1 MKNLTE
7 RELSSYA
14 TQLQKFEKDGYVGI
28 VLTESGL
35 LRKRKGIYMYY
46 MKLSGNLLFY
56 FKVSEKGEL
65 MESQLEGCQ
74 VLEAC
79 VPRLDDGINDEFK
92 YRITLVY
99 PKIVEDKF
107 IFTFYVR
114 DREDAT
120 AWQHALNR
128 GRYEYLRKRFSE
140 LRNQLQE
147 VTGNDPVEGT
157 YFACKPVLDPGQL
170 EASRRPGPIHNRPE
184 QPYLELSIAC
194 SSLVSVSPESVPS
207 PMIKVSLFDESL
219 GKWIKFCQTETVDN
233 CADPQFIHTICL
245 SEEQAKTHSRAR
257 FEVYDVRNKKE
268 GIVSRIGQ
276 SDCRLSILKQS
287 DGLSTLEIK
296 GADEEEDL
304 KGFIYLQIS
313 NTNGDSTRAQLVA
326 KRLTQYMLKSD
337 DTPRRS
343 ENLISISKE
352 IQDHSLIVNSITS
365 SYRLPQK
372 DSSEVLR
379 VTEIMSESRQIW
391 DITIGLIQVC
401 IIEETERLSE
411 LEELNS
417 LNQLWQDRMQDLL
430 EEKKSFINHYRSCI
444 DHLSKHEAKKFTFK
458 RSIDKKLVWLE
469 CMPTNLHMQTM
480 KVCTGL
486 AGSDAVKLT
495 SQYDTITVG
504 CSTAFNLKYKSGG
517 LRKLLHADSPLF
529 LNSQEEKRARDLLE
543 QLPLL
548 MNNLKKNVYDVLKH
562 GCRKHKLEMQLAI
575 QDLYKWMG
583 SDFYSILAT
592 PLIQESLLS
601 LQQAKTALP
610 SPNKRVQSII
620 FNNTDEI
627 QNDPLTFGFT
637 DSEFDT
643 LNLLESDYSLT
654 EMIKRA
660 ENHLDALNSK
670 VKEFLADDFRGR
682 LQQEQWDLLMKPSA
696 DALLES
702 AQLMFSQ
709 TRLALLFSIYRDYFQ
724 LSENGYPS
732 GVKGL
737 RHRRDICFIQA
748 AATIAVSFTNHLKN
762 NILDWSFMAQ
772 LHNIGFLIHWES
784 LISTCGE
791 EYSMLEDIE
800 VTKVDVNHNLYFQ
813 IISLSNDLF
822 DDKPIIKGKRSRVII
837 QIPIS
842 NSLFQLL
849 PYPLQTGQLIKVVW
863 ILFNIGINEQQ
874 TLADRIGDSLI
885 QDRINQKSL
894 SELNR
899 YFMKYSE
906 LFLYA
911 TEELGKSVEE
921 TKGMLDRLQE
931 LVSQRKQKHVEI
943 LQLSAQLCRKMNSSR
958 ITSCK
963 SGKDRTSMSSTLEQC
978 RILSLSH
985 NMREDMFYKTLDSM
999 RLTGT
1004 RIFNAEKNIGER
1016 CYAFNKLQR
1025 LMLPYDYRAPDGS
1038 YKKLQT

>member
-1 MKNLTE
+1 MKNLTDK
-7 RELSSYA
+7 ELSSYA
-14 TQLQKFEKDGYVGI
+14 TQLHKFDKDGYVGI
-28 VLTESGL
+28 VLTDSGL

-46 MKLSGNLLFY
+46 MKLRGNLLFY
-56 FKVSEKGEL
+56 FKVTERGEL

-92 YRITLVY
+92 YRITLIY
-99 PKIVEDKF
+99 PNIIEDKF

-114 DREDAT
+114 KKEDAT
-120 AWQHALNR
+120 AWEDAINR

-140 LRNQLQE
+140 LKNQLQE

-170 EASRRPGPIHNRPE
+170 EAPRKPGALANGPE
-184 QPYLELSIAC
+184 IPYLELSIAC
-194 SSLVSVSPESVPS
+194 SSLVSVSPDSVPS

-219 GKWIKFCQTETVDN
+219 GKWIKFCQTETVEN
-233 CADPQFIHTICL
+233 CADPQFIYTVCL

-276 SDCRLSILKQS
+276 SDCRLSLLNQS
-287 DGLSTLEIK
+287 DGLNTLEIK
-296 GADEEEDL
+296 GADEEENL
-304 KGFIYLQIS
+304 KGFIYIQIS
-313 NTNGDSTRAQLVA
+313 NSNGDSSRAQLVA
-326 KRLTQYMLKSD
+326 KRLTQYMQNTDDTHKRSD
-337 DTPRRS
+337 D
-343 ENLISISKE
+343 LISISKE
-352 IQDHSLIVNSITS
+352 IQDHSLILNSITS

-379 VTEIMSESRQIW
+379 VTEVMSESRQVW
-391 DITIGLIQVC
+391 DITISLIQVC
-401 IIEETERLSE
+401 IIEETERLCE
-411 LEELNS
+411 LEELS
-417 LNQLWQDRMQDLL
+417 GLNQLWQDRMQDLL
-430 EEKKSFINHYRSCI
+430 EEKKSFVNHYRSCI
-444 DHLSKHEAKKFTFK
+444 DHLGKHEVKKFTFK

-480 KVCTGL
+480 KVNTGVT
-486 AGSDAVKLT
+486 GSDTVTPT

-504 CSTAFNLKYKSGG
+504 CSTAYNLKYKSGG
-517 LRKLLHADSPLF
+517 LKKLLQADSPLF
-529 LNSQEEKRARDLLE
+529 LQTQEEIRVRDLLE

-548 MNNLKKNVYDVLKH
+548 MNNLKKNVYEVLKH
-562 GCRKHKLEMQLAI
+562 GCRKQKLEMQLAI
-575 QDLYKWMG
+575 QELYKWMG
-583 SDFYSILAT
+583 SDFYTILAT

-601 LQQAKTALP
+601 LQQAKTAAP
-610 SPNKRVQSII
+610 SPNKRIQSVI

-627 QNDPLTFGFT
+627 QNDPLTFGFA
-637 DSEFDT
+637 DSEFET
-643 LNLLESDYSLT
+643 LNLLESDYSLS
-654 EMIKRA
+654 EMIQRA
-660 ENHLDALNSK
+660 ENHLNALNSK
-670 VKEFLADDFRGR
+670 AKEFLEDDFRGR

-709 TRLALLFSIYRDYFQ
+709 TRLALLFSIYRDCFQ
-724 LSENGYPS
+724 LSESGYPS

-748 AATIAVSFTNHLKN
+748 AATIAVSFSIHLKN
-762 NILDWSFMAQ
+762 NILDWSYMAQ
-772 LHNIGFLIHWES
+772 LHNIGFLVHWES

-791 EYSMLEDIE
+791 ENAMLEDVE
-800 VTKVDVNHNLYFQ
+800 VTKFDVIHSLHFQ
-813 IISLSNDLF
+813 IVSQSNDLF
-822 DDKPIIKGKRSRVII
+822 DDKPIIMGKRSRVII

-849 PYPLQTGQLIKVVW
+849 PYPLQTGQLIRVVW

-874 TLADRIGDSLI
+874 TLADRIGDSTI
-885 QDRINQKSL
+885 QDRINQRSL
-894 SELNR
+894 SDLHK

-906 LFLYA
+906 LFLFA
-911 TEELGKSVEE
+911 TEELGKSVED
-921 TKGMLDRLQE
+921 TKRMLYRLSE

-943 LQLSAQLCRKMNSSR
+943 LQLSALLCRKMNGSR

-978 RILSLSH
+978 RILSLNH
-985 NMREDMFYKTLDSM
+985 NLREDVFYKTLDTM

-1004 RIFNAEKNIGER
+1004 RICNAEKNIGER
-1016 CYAFNKLQR
+1016 CYAFNRLQR
-1025 LMLPYDYRAPDGS
+1025 MLLPADYRAPDGS

>member
-1 MKNLTE
+1 MKNLTDK
-7 RELSSYA
+7 ELSSYA
-14 TQLQKFEKDGYVGI
+14 TQLQKFERDGYVGI
-28 VLTESGL
+28 VLADSGL
-35 LRKRKGIYMYY
+35 LRKRKTICSYY
-46 MKLSGNLLFY
+46 MKLKGNLLFY

-79 VPRLDDGINDEFK
+79 VPRLDEGINDEFK
-92 YRITLVY
+92 YRITLIY
-99 PKIVEDKF
+99 PKIMEDKF
-107 IFTFYVR
+107 IFTFYI
-114 DREDAT
+114 REREEAM
-120 AWQHALNR
+120 AWEQAINR

-170 EASRRPGPIHNRPE
+170 EAPRRPGNLPNGPE

-194 SSLVSVSPESVPS
+194 SSLVSVNPESVPS
-207 PMIKVSLFDESL
+207 PMIKVSLFDESV
-219 GKWIKFCQTETVDN
+219 GKWIKFCQTETVEN
-233 CADPQFIHTICL
+233 CADPQFIYTICL

-276 SDCRLSILKQS
+276 SDCRLSVLKQS
-287 DGLSTLEIK
+287 DGLNTLEIK
-296 GADEEEDL
+296 GADEEENL
-304 KGFIYLQIS
+304 KGFIYIQIS
-313 NTNGDSTRAQLVA
+313 NSNGESTRAQLVA
-326 KRLTQYMLKSD
+326 KRLTQYIQNSE
-337 DTPRRS
+337 DTPKRS

-352 IQDHSLIVNSITS
+352 IQDNSLILNSITS

-379 VTEIMSESRQIW
+379 VTEVMSESRQVW
-391 DITIGLIQVC
+391 DIAIGLIQVC
-401 IIEETERLSE
+401 IIEETERLCE
-411 LEELNS
+411 LEELS
-417 LNQLWQDRMQDLL
+417 GLNQLWQDRMQDLI
-430 EEKKSFINHYRSCI
+430 EEKKSFVNHYRSCI
-444 DHLSKHEAKKFTFK
+444 DHLSKHEAKNHTFK
-458 RSIDKKLVWLE
+458 RSIDKKQVWLE
-469 CMPTNLHMQTM
+469 CMATNLHIQTM
-480 KVCTGL
+480 KVNTSSTG
-486 AGSDAVKLT
+486 ADTVKLT

-504 CSTAFNLKYKSGG
+504 CPTAFNLRYKSGG
-517 LRKLLHADSPLF
+517 LKKLLQADSPLF
-529 LNSQEEKRARDLLE
+529 LQSQEEKRVRDLLE

-548 MNNLKKNVYDVLKH
+548 MNNLKKNVYDVLRH
-562 GCRKHKLEMQLAI
+562 GCRKQKLEMQIAI
-575 QDLYKWMG
+575 QELYKWMG
-583 SDFYSILAT
+583 SDFYTILAT
-592 PLIQESLLS
+592 PLIQDSLLS
-601 LQQAKTALP
+601 LQQAKIAPP
-610 SPNKRVQSII
+610 SPNKRVQSVI

-637 DSEFDT
+637 DSEFET

-660 ENHLDALNSK
+660 ENHLDALNSN
-670 VKEFLADDFRGR
+670 VKEFLEDDYRGR

-702 AQLMFSQ
+702 AQLMLSQ
-709 TRLALLFSIYRDYFQ
+709 TRLALLFSVYRDHFQ
-724 LSENGYPS
+724 LSESSFPS

-737 RHRRDICFIQA
+737 RHRRDICFVQA
-748 AATIAVSFTNHLKN
+748 AATVAVSFSIHLKS
-762 NILDWSFMAQ
+762 NIFDWSFMAQ
-772 LHNIGFLIHWES
+772 LHNLGFLVHWES

-791 EYSMLEDIE
+791 ENAMLEDIE
-800 VTKVDVNHNLYFQ
+800 VAKLDVNHSLYFQ
-813 IISLSNDLF
+813 LVSQSNDLY
-822 DDKPIIKGKRSRVII
+822 DDKPIIMGKRSRVII

-849 PYPLQTGQLIKVVW
+849 PYPLQTGQLIKVIW

-874 TLADRIGDSLI
+874 TLADRIGDSTL
-885 QDRINQKSL
+885 QDRINQRSMSDLRK
-894 SELNR
+894 

-911 TEELGKSVEE
+911 TEDLGKSVED
-921 TKGMLDRLQE
+921 TRRMLDRLQE
-931 LVSQRKQKHVEI
+931 LVYQRKQKHVEI
-943 LQLSAQLCRKMNSSR
+943 LQLSALLCRKMNSSR

-978 RILSLSH
+978 RILSLNH
-985 NMREDMFYKTLDSM
+985 NLREDMFYETLDAM

-1004 RIFNAEKNIGER
+1004 RICNAEKNIGER
-1016 CYAFNKLQR
+1016 SYAFNKLQR
-1025 LMLPYDYRAPDGS
+1025 MMLPADYRPPNGGC
-1038 YKKLQT
+1038 KKLQT